1 MNSSINQSA
10 SLDAHYIKPFVDA
23 VVTVIETMSQVKLT
37 RQTPFIKR
45 PGVQKPVPVGDITG
59 IVAMNSDRY
68 VGSMALC
75 FQEPLMLEIFNKM
88 IGGSATSINDDVKD
102 AVAELTNI
110 VFGHAKRDLNALGHS
125 IKPAIPTVIT
135 GKNHE
140 VRHSV
145 EGLCVVIPFESI
157 FGHVLV
163 EAVTRPLSPQSN

>member
-1 MNSSINQSA
+1 MASEDQQSA
-10 SLDAHYIKPFVDA
+10 TPDAHFVKPLVDA

-45 PGVQKPVPVGDITG
+45 PGVQKPVPIADITG

-68 VGSMALC
+68 IGSMALC
-75 FQEPLMLEIFNKM
+75 FQEPIILEIFGKM
-88 IGGSATSINDDVKD
+88 MGVKAAVINDDAKD

-110 VFGHAKRDLNALGHS
+110 VFGHAKRDLNLIGHA

-145 EGLCVVIPFESI
+145 EGLCVVIPFD
-157 FGHVLV
+157 
-163 EAVTRPLSPQSN
+163 LS